1 MKRAL
6 WLGGLLSLYALQ
18 AEACN
23 LKTGLAPFVVDGS
36 AVSRPAPEDAL
47 EAPEV
52 KLVGVVRGVGGTA
65 GSCDGSGMLILRL
78 EAPDGDYEPSELG
91 YEFRLVSAQSPYRM
105 LPDAPVAVS
114 ADASRNEV
122 VLLWPDDA
130 PGQQQPVQ
138 MQIEV
143 RAVTR
148 DGQFGPATALA
159 VDTRDPE
166 VIAAERER
174 LREEE
179 KQRERLAEEQEKE
192 RKRLEKAQE
201 KERKRLEQALQDAN

>member
-6 WLGGLLSLYALQ
+6 WLGGLLSLHALQ
-18 AEACN
+18 AGACN
-23 LKTGLAPFVVDGS
+23 LKTGLVPFPVDEA

-47 EAPEV
+47 DAPEIR
-52 KLVGVVRGVGGTA
+52 LMTVVRGVGGAA

-78 EAPDGDYEPSELG
+78 EAPDGDYEPNELG

-122 VLLWPDDA
+122 VLLWPDDV
-130 PGQQQPVQ
+130 PGQQQPVH

-143 RAVTR
+143 RAVTH
-148 DGQFGPATALA
+148 DGQFGPAAILD
-159 VDTRDPE
+159 VDTRDPA
-166 VIAAERER
+166 VIAAEREQ
-174 LREEE
+174 
-179 KQRERLAEEQEKE
+179 QREAEKARKKLEKEQEKE
-192 RKRLEKAQE
+192 RKRLERE
-201 KERKRLEQALQDAN
+201 LENAG